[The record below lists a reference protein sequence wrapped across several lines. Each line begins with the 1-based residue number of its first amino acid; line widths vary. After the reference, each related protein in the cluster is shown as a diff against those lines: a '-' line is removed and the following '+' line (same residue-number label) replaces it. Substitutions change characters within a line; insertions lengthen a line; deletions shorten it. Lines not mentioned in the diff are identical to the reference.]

1 MDVFE
6 TIQSVSQSFL
16 ILCLRSQRCG
26 LIRSGRSGGAKISGT
41 GRDASHYLESAN
53 LDAGRHGRFE
63 IIHSARAI
71 RHFRSDPVPREIIT
85 RILDAAIQAPSA
97 GNGQHWLFVVVTDA
111 GQRRKIGDI
120 YRRASAWV
128 EQKYASRS
136 RPVHTTQAQYQRM
149 MTSGGYL
156 WEHMGEAPVLLLPCL
171 RLPEL
176 ELPSTIP
183 PDVQAEMKSTA
194 PWVAGASIYPAVQ
207 NIILACHA
215 LGLGTVLTTNHV
227 ILEAEV
233 KSVLGLP
240 QDVRTFA
247 LMPIGYTDDKFGGVK
262 RRPLS
267 EVAVLDRFGTPWP
280 VE

>member
-6 TIQSVSQSFL
+6 TI
-16 ILCLRSQRCG
+16 
-26 LIRSGRSGGAKISGT
+26 
-41 GRDASHYLESAN
+41 
-53 LDAGRHGRFE
+53 
-63 IIHSARAI
+63 HSTRAI
-71 RHFRSDPVPREIIT
+71 RHFRPDPVPREIIT

-149 MTSGGYL
+149 MTSGGNL

-183 PDVQAEMKSTA
+183 PEVQAEMKSTA

-207 NIILACHA
+207 NVILACRA
-215 LGLGTVLTTNHV
+215 LGLGTVVTTNHV

-267 EVAVLDRFGTPWP
+267 EVAVLDRFGAPWP
-280 VE
+280 AE